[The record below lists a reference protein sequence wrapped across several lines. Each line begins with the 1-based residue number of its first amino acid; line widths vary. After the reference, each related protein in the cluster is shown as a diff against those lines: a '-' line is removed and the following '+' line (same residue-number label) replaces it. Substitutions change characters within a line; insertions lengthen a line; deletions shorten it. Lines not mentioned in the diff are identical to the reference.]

1 MSIEAK
7 LKEMQEKEEQNEGFW
22 SKLSPKEFLEQMFL
36 CTDPDGIVYVPAFYA
51 TVSPYQEDFSF
62 RCKMKWNYADCER
75 VLREF
80 YGLMALIRS
89 VAAKGV
95 RLGDPLEEKRALL
108 TDAELQFW
116 NTYLRPFSTE
126 SEWAEK
132 SRDIYDRLETVEDV
146 RALSKKLSDGELL
159 TESEREFLRENM
171 DVTVSPEEKKA
182 LRRHT
187 EANLREAAERLPS
200 GLGDSFCA
208 YHLII
213 RVRRV
218 GAFLLLNMPQSL
230 CEREINALIEV
241 LALQRYAVRVE
252 DISNTVRLRT
262 ELEDVLPEDV
272 LDSYSNPV
280 SVNTRKSMAS
290 LFVYLILKEHS
301 SNDHPMKQQDIL
313 DALADRP
320 YEIVL
325 ERKALGRTL
334 HNLADSN
341 LGIYTD
347 RRRGA
352 WYMGGKH

>member
-36 CTDPDGIVYVPAFYA
+36 CTDPDGIVYVPAFYPSA
-51 TVSPYQEDFSF
+51 SPYQEDFSY

-80 YGLMALIRS
+80 HELMALIES

-95 RLGDPLEEKRALL
+95 RLGEPLEEKRALL
-108 TDAELQFW
+108 TDAELKFW

-126 SEWAEK
+126 SEWEEK
-132 SRDIYDRLETVEDV
+132 LRDISDRLDTADDV
-146 RALSKKLSDGELL
+146 RTLSKKLSNGESL

-171 DVTVSPEEKKA
+171 DVAVSPEEKKA
-182 LRRHT
+182 LRRHY
-187 EANLREAAERLPS
+187 EANLQEAAERLPS
-200 GLGDSFCA
+200 GLGDSLCA

-218 GAFLLLNMPQSL
+218 GAFFMLNMPQFL
-230 CEREINALIEV
+230 LERETNALIEV
-241 LALQRYAVRVE
+241 LALHRYAVRVE

-313 DALADRP
+313 DALAARP

-352 WYMGGKH
+352 WYMGDE

>member
-36 CTDPDGIVYVPAFYA
+36 CTDPDGIVYVPAFYPSA
-51 TVSPYQEDFSF
+51 SPYQEDFSF

-80 YGLMALIRS
+80 QELMSLIRS

-95 RLGDPLEEKRALL
+95 RLGDPLGEKRALL
-108 TDAELQFW
+108 TDAELKFW
-116 NTYLRPFSTE
+116 NTYLRPFADE

-132 SRDIYDRLETVEDV
+132 SRDIYDRLETADDV
-146 RALSKKLSDGELL
+146 RALSKKLSNGETL
-159 TESEREFLRENM
+159 TETEREFLRDNM
-171 DVTVSPEEKKA
+171 DVAVSPEEKKA
-182 LRRHT
+182 LRRHY
-187 EANLREAAERLPS
+187 EAELQEAAERLPS
-200 GLGDSFCA
+200 GLGDSYCA
-208 YHLII
+208 HQLII

-218 GAFLLLNMPQSL
+218 GAFLMLNMPQFL
-230 CEREINALIEV
+230 LERETNALIEV
-241 LALQRYAVRVE
+241 LVLHRYAVRVE

-313 DALADRP
+313 DALAARP
-320 YEIVL
+320 YEIGL

-352 WYMGGKH
+352 WYMGGER